1 MARFVSKK
9 IVAVLLLSVLL
20 PACVQAKE
28 EFVKYSEV
36 KAELDIKP
44 VQSGGFL
51 TVDEFMAMQEKGES
65 LHLLDARAKADFDR
79 ERIRGARLPRTDDYY
94 KNLLLFQQKIIREA
108 PSSKLDLEKNL
119 KEIPRDALIVTYCNK
134 HCGLS
139 KNLKLDLEALGF
151 TNVRWLE
158 GGIDDW
164 RTKGYPVEK
173 T

>member
-1 MARFVSKK
+1 MARSISKK
-9 IVAVLLLSVLL
+9 IVPALLLSVLL

-36 KAELDIKP
+36 KAELDAKP
-44 VQSGGFL
+44 AQNGSFL
-51 TVDEFMAMQEKGES
+51 GVEELMAMQEKGES
-65 LHLLDARAKADFDR
+65 LYLLDARTKADFDR

-94 KNLLLFQQKIIREA
+94 KNQLLFQQKIIREA

-119 KEIPRDALIVTYCNK
+119 KDVPRDAVIVTYCNK

-164 RTKGYPVEK
+164 REKGYPLEK
-173 T
+173 E